1 MKNLVLN
8 GCIKLISNTNK
19 EYDQE
24 KLSIIRYGL
33 ESIYILLTKL
43 VFIFVVSIFLHIFK
57 EVVIFLLIYN
67 IIRTPSFGLHATKSW
82 MCWIASTIIFIGV
95 PLICKHV
102 EISCIQRAVICSIC
116 ILRVYKNAPAD
127 TYKRPIISKTRR
139 ERFKLISTLMAI
151 IMSFSSIFIND
162 MFLANA
168 FMFALVVQC
177 FMISPYVYKAFKL
190 PYDNYKNYQSNGI

>member
-102 EISCIQRAVICSIC
+102 EIS
-116 ILRVYKNAPAD
+116 
-127 TYKRPIISKTRR
+127 
-139 ERFKLISTLMAI
+139 
-151 IMSFSSIFIND
+151 
-162 MFLANA
+162 
-168 FMFALVVQC
+168 
-177 FMISPYVYKAFKL
+177 
-190 PYDNYKNYQSNGI
+190 